1 VWKGCSFVSETN
13 SPPSSIQLVWEP
25 ALCQALGRSRYTIR
39 RWIDQGIIPKPIA
52 ITEQS
57 RAWRLRDIE
66 AALDRLARTR
76 RTPKRRGSLMQGDEL
91 VHTPSARRP
100 MRK

>member
-1 VWKGCSFVSETN
+1 MCRAKTRSRKIIGD
-13 SPPSSIQLVWEP
+13 SPTAAVPITSITLVWEP

-66 AALDRLARTR
+66 AALDRLSRSR
-76 RTPKRRGSLMQGDEL
+76 RKPKRRGALMQGDVL
-91 VHTPSARRP
+91 VERE
-100 MRK
+100 

>member
-1 VWKGCSFVSETN
+1 
-13 SPPSSIQLVWEP
+13 
-25 ALCQALGRSRYTIR
+25 LCQALGRSRYTIR
-39 RWIDQGIIPKPIA
+39 RWIDQGILPKPIA

-76 RTPKRRGSLMQGDEL
+76 RKPKQRGALMQGDVL
-91 VHTPSARRP
+91 VQHTKKREGGDAQ
-100 MRK
+100 